1 MSVFGSQ
8 RVRRQVSMVCLGLG
22 LLAGGAMSCDAD
34 EAREGGLDAAGAD
47 VSDVAEDSGGDVAP
61 QDAAAQ
67 DVSDTAVDTGCEG
80 DGCAQADVSDCVDGG
95 PGCEEPDASDPPD
108 CRGLR
113 VYDWTDL
120 DDGVIEGS
128 YFSDHHWGTN
138 IEHDPESISVVS
150 AEDRLREPGTKSL
163 RFYIDPRNPSPP
175 DSTSHAGNLRA
186 EIYESYE
193 FHTGDTVSWAPD
205 KPLKSEEWISWS
217 YYYPPDFVAGDTA
230 STKFMQA
237 HVGHGAAPLDLRV
250 WNPREYPD
258 YPQGRCAG
266 GDCDEFVL
274 HRLFPDDGMDGEV
287 AITDVKPEA
296 GQWYDFVLH
305 TVWDTESGGEGLT
318 EFWINGQKYYSSAGG
333 NTFENPENKDH
344 PYGAMLKLG
353 MYHGTWRYEDDIQ
366 RSLDEGVDHLEVF
379 MGPVRILSRLEG
391 DHIGADG
398 LHCVTPQTARP

>member
-1 MSVFGSQ
+1 MNVSLFRRLGWRASVFCL
-8 RVRRQVSMVCLGLG
+8 CLGVFS
-22 LLAGGAMSCDAD
+22 LASLSCDGD
-34 EAREGGLDAAGAD
+34 QGRDDGLDSATADASDVVDDTGCDGVGCGHDTTDTSDLSDISDTSDTSALSDTSD
-47 VSDVAEDSGGDVAP
+47 VSDATDPDAVREDS
-61 QDAAAQ
+61 
-67 DVSDTAVDTGCEG
+67 DT
-80 DGCAQADVSDCVDGG
+80 
-95 PGCEEPDASDPPD
+95 PPD
-108 CRGLR
+108 CRELR
-113 VYDWTDL
+113 VYDWTEL
-120 DDGVIEGS
+120 DDGVIEEG
-128 YFSDHHWGTN
+128 YFAEHHWGTN
-138 IEHDPESISVVS
+138 LEHDPESLSVVS
-150 AEDRLREPGTKSL
+150 SSEHLREPGTKSL
-163 RFYIDPRNPSPP
+163 RFYLDPRDPPPGDSNP
-175 DSTSHAGNLRA
+175 HAGNMRA

-217 YYYPPDFVAGDTA
+217 YYYPPDFVAGETA

-250 WNPREYPD
+250 WNPTEYPD
-258 YPQGRCAG
+258 YPEGRCAG

-274 HRLFPDDGMDGEV
+274 HRLYPDDGMDSDV

-318 EFWINGQKYYSSAGG
+318 EFWINGTKYYSSAGG

-353 MYHGTWRYEDDIQ
+353 MYHGTWRYEEDIQ
-366 RSLDEGVDHLEVF
+366 NSIDEGVDHLEVF

-398 LHCVTPQTARP
+398 LECVSPTTPRP